1 MSKIIFA
8 IPFYDEEL
16 NIIPLIEKIR
26 KLSVPGYTNFI
37 IAVDDGSTDETAK
50 VLESLKGTDMKI
62 ITHKKNQGLGKTLK
76 DAFFSAHN
84 YSKNT
89 STHET
94 NILVTL
100 DGDNTHDPAY
110 LNDMSRK
117 IKNEN
122 IHLVVASRYRIGSEI
137 HGVPIHRKIL
147 SVIASF
153 IFMICK
159 PIPGIRDYS
168 CGFRAFSMAFIDK
181 ALLKFGTNLIKLD
194 GFACTLELLLKLSTL
209 NGNFSEIPFDLRY
222 DCKKSES
229 KIKIISTSLVYLQF
243 LFKNKNHL

>member
-1 MSKIIFA
+1 MSEIIFA

-26 KLSVPGYTNFI
+26 KLSVSGYTTFI
-37 IAVDDGSTDETAK
+37 IAVDDGSTDNTPQ
-50 VLESLKGTDMKI
+50 VLKDLSGPDMKI
-62 ITHKKNQGLGKTLK
+62 ITHLKNQGLGKTLK

-84 YSKNT
+84 YSKKT
-89 STHET
+89 STHKT

-110 LNDMSRK
+110 LNEMAQK
-117 IKNEN
+117 IQIEHKDV
-122 IHLVVASRYRIGSEI
+122 VVASRYRIGSEI
-137 HGVPIHRKIL
+137 HGVPLHRKIL

-153 IFMICK
+153 IFKVCK

-181 ALLKFGTNLIKLD
+181 ALLKFGTNLIRLD

-209 NGNFSEIPFDLRY
+209 NGNLSEIPFDLRY
-222 DCKKSES
+222 DFKKSES
-229 KIKIISTSLVYLQF
+229 KIKIISTSLVYLKF
-243 LFKNKNHL
+243 LFKDRNHL